1 VIRGPPTRE
10 KSVLGSLV
18 EITPPAVAVVSA
30 ADAKRYLH
38 GVAEDETDAD
48 LEALVEAATQYAQTW
63 LSQQLITATWD
74 LVLPGFPAGVIELTP
89 PLQSVTSI
97 KYYDWTDA
105 LQTWSDDEYE
115 VDTDHRPGRVR
126 PASYYS
132 YPAAYDRIDAATVK
146 FVCGY
151 GDAATDVPANIVLA
165 VKALVAFVYENRGT
179 APEKAPP
186 TVERLLSL
194 SGHGAYA

>member
-1 VIRGPPTRE
+1 
-10 KSVLGSLV
+10 VLGSLV

-38 GVAEDETDAD
+38 GVAESETDAD
-48 LEALVEAATQYAQTW
+48 PDALVEAAAAYAQTW

-97 KYYDWTDA
+97 KYYDWANA
-105 LQTWSDDEYE
+105 LQTWDDAEYE
-115 VDTDHRPGRVR
+115 VDTDHKPGRVR

-132 YPAAYDRIDAATVK
+132 YPATYDRIDAVTVK
-146 FVCGY
+146 FKCGY
-151 GDAATDVPANIVLA
+151 GDAATAVPANIVLA
-165 VKALVAFVYENRGT
+165 VKALVAHWYEYRGVAISGT
-179 APEKAPP
+179 IITDLP
-186 TVERLLSL
+186 TSVHRLLNL
-194 SGHGAYA
+194 SAHGAYA

>member
-1 VIRGPPTRE
+1 
-10 KSVLGSLV
+10 VLGSLV

-30 ADAKRYLH
+30 ADMKRYLH

-48 LEALVEAATQYAQTW
+48 LEALVEAATGYAQTW

-89 PLQSVTSI
+89 PLQTVSWI
-97 KYYDWTDA
+97 KYYDGSNA
-105 LQTWSDDEYE
+105 LQTWDDGYYE
-115 VDTDHRPGRVR
+115 VDADHKPGRVQ
-126 PASYYS
+126 PAYGYTYPSTYS
-132 YPAAYDRIDAATVK
+132 RIDAVTVE
-146 FVCGY
+146 FLCGY

-165 VKALVAFVYENRGT
+165 VKALVAFLYENRGT
-179 APEKAPP
+179 APEKAPAS
-186 TVERLLSL
+186 VERLLSL